1 MDTEVRDG
9 FGNWEIFRSF
19 AYGSRMWQTVWCVP
33 SWNHHLLSLGCNRV
47 VSSLWC
53 HIPLVLFYSVSFSS
67 FVVFLYRS
75 IPLWFVIWLFSSF
88 LFPSSEYRVSSQVTL
103 STSGWFCILV
113 CGQCE
118 SCWSSLRFHFSFTLV
133 FFSFQSSQ
141 LAAIQQYWLEWQLG
155 IHSIL
160 RKDDNV
166 VNCMNIFNG
175 FVKKIKA

>member
-1 MDTEVRDG
+1 
-9 FGNWEIFRSF
+9 
-19 AYGSRMWQTVWCVP
+19 
-33 SWNHHLLSLGCNRV
+33 
-47 VSSLWC
+47 
-53 HIPLVLFYSVSFSS
+53 
-67 FVVFLYRS
+67 
-75 IPLWFVIWLFSSF
+75 LFSSF

-141 LAAIQQYWLEWQLG
+141 IAAIQQYWLEWQLG

-166 VNCMNIFNG
+166 VNCMNIFNR
-175 FVKKIKA
+175 FVKKIKATG